1 MRTEYLRSF
10 REEYLKDVKTTI
22 FTVSLIL
29 AVAFG
34 VILFAAL
41 ELVKINP
48 FLDTLIKVAAVFL
61 FTVGLIVLNRRSLF
75 AARLFK
81 RLRLNFLFPAIDR
94 MIEDQ
99 EKYRA
104 NLDVVQGMARAIDFY
119 ALWADLG
126 VEKRAFEQSV
136 YEDMSLYETDDQR
149 IQACAHEVNKR
160 HRPGT
165 VCPSV
170 DLLELLYRERQGEAI
185 KPYDQET
192 ETRLKRE
199 LAAVLRRS
207 GRLPAGL
214 VQPPTGESEDAPFY
228 YQGDLEG
235 LLHPLHHYT
244 FYSFH
249 EKLAT
254 LRKDNQLVVERMKD
268 ALAFYKVRQLTEHE
282 VWLLANSIPAG
293 NSEDDRIR
301 QCAGNISRHLAWP
314 SGNPSAGLLE
324 LLYRERTDPP
334 VTRDWK
340 QTVDELAEVLIASG
354 HLPGWHDAATDSPVR
369 NATCLAG
376 ILSNMREFCLDGVV
390 EEVVNYQANARVV
403 DNMVQALAFYRL
415 LQYLPAHEERDR
427 HGQGENNN
435 PQADVAG
442 QVLATL
448 ADARTEERR
457 IECCAMGF
465 AQVYERTKR
474 PFSKD
479 VLAMLYRERFTPG
492 RLVVENG
499 LVPELAQI
507 LYDSKRL
514 PEQARDLPRYKA
526 RHIRDL
532 LRHLPEFTLSGVV
545 DALADFQG
553 RRRNNLA
560 VVMGMERVLN
570 FYRLF
575 PELKPT
581 VYYRCTTGRDCF
593 RSTSRDRLTNQLPD
607 VESSDQRLRNNA
619 ELVAGYRRKTPSPV
633 SADLLE
639 LLYRERHEMELDD
652 FWVDVKQQVS
662 PDLATILYQDA
673 QEDNR
678 QGLLP
683 RPDASFPYCRMDLE
697 RLLLPL
703 KTYSPGLLRR
713 DLDAFGRLWRLAGE
727 YQAYLIENGIE
738 GWEISLD
745 ALFEYLN
752 GRTPKLPVDEASL
765 VIFDEAALD
774 VLLWVS
780 GKAIGTADKSLS
792 PSLLNSFCLI
802 AIAIFLSKFERQSPE
817 MLAAVCKRT
826 SEIGE
831 AVEIALAFVDFRA
844 DLDSVTELGG
854 KPFVSVRYLMDN
866 WVQRI
871 AEKRE
876 NLAGFNKELR
886 TIQAT
891 LAEGQWFTRLWRVL
905 EQTWRDLRKE
915 NRDLE
920 DLVKEKDAARE
931 ALRGVFKRKVKVP
944 TLERFLE
951 ARTVNAYL
959 LSFDSTKG
967 SLAGL
972 IDCLLLRCRE
982 EDFLP
987 VGKVLTDEEKLQR
1000 AQFYKLR
1007 DKGIDLW
1014 DEQTEQWIY
1023 TFARYTFNSRIGIV
1037 PHGWKLSEFQKR
1049 LERDLKILANKTDL
1063 PEKKILAP
1071 DKSWRF
1077 ELESTEVI
1085 VHRFG
1090 LRNHFTIELKSQSET
1105 AIQNMLTMFAYRL
1118 EDGELVSTAGYQLQD
1133 TVMIAE
1139 AMLEGTIIE
1148 MTADDFDYADEAER
1162 NALVLHDERIRE
1174 TLLEGLACSSF
1185 NELGRLIVK
1194 TPARVE
1200 EGIGALTG
1208 LLLETVKPLKGKEQ
1222 RATAI
1227 AGAYFETMVSIAQL
1241 L

>member
-1 MRTEYLRSF
+1 MIRGSLRW
-10 REEYLKDVKTTI
+10 
-22 FTVSLIL
+22 
-29 AVAFG
+29 
-34 VILFAAL
+34 AAL
-41 ELVKINP
+41 
-48 FLDTLIKVAAVFL
+48 F
-61 FTVGLIVLNRRSLF
+61 
-75 AARLFK
+75 
-81 RLRLNFLFPAIDR
+81 
-94 MIEDQ
+94 
-99 EKYRA
+99 
-104 NLDVVQGMARAIDFY
+104 
-119 ALWADLG
+119 
-126 VEKRAFEQSV
+126 
-136 YEDMSLYETDDQR
+136 
-149 IQACAHEVNKR
+149 
-160 HRPGT
+160 
-165 VCPSV
+165 
-170 DLLELLYRERQGEAI
+170 
-185 KPYDQET
+185 
-192 ETRLKRE
+192 
-199 LAAVLRRS
+199 
-207 GRLPAGL
+207 
-214 VQPPTGESEDAPFY
+214 
-228 YQGDLEG
+228 
-235 LLHPLHHYT
+235 
-244 FYSFH
+244 
-249 EKLAT
+249 
-254 LRKDNQLVVERMKD
+254 
-268 ALAFYKVRQLTEHE
+268 QLTEHE
-282 VWLLANSIPAG
+282 AWLLANSVPAG

-301 QCAGNISRHLAWP
+301 QCAVNISRHLAWP
-314 SGNPSAGLLE
+314 NGSPSAALLE

-334 VTRDWK
+334 VTKNWK

-354 HLPGWHDAATDSPVR
+354 HLPGWHDAATDSPVI

-390 EEVVNYQANARVV
+390 EEVVNYQANVRVV

-415 LQYLPAHEERDR
+415 LEYLPEQWDR
-427 HGQGENNN
+427 SS
-435 PQADVAG
+435 QAGYSSSQTDVAG
-442 QVLATL
+442 QVLAAL

-465 AQVYERTKR
+465 AQVYERSER
-474 PFSKD
+474 PLSKD
-479 VLAMLYRERFTPG
+479 VLAMLYRERFAPG

-499 LVPELAQI
+499 LVPELAQV

-514 PEQARDLPRYKA
+514 PEQARDLPQYKA

-532 LRHLPEFTLSGVV
+532 LRHLPEFTLSGVA

-560 VVMGMERVLN
+560 VVIGMERVLN
-570 FYRLF
+570 FYGLF

-581 VYYRCTTGRDCF
+581 VYYRCKTGRDCF
-593 RSTSRDRLTNQLPD
+593 RSTSKDRLTNQLPD
-607 VESSDQRLRNNA
+607 IESSDQRLRNNA
-619 ELVAGYRRKTPSPV
+619 ELVAGYRRTTPSPV

-652 FWVDVKQQVS
+652 FWVNVKHEVS
-662 PDLATILYQDA
+662 PDLAAILYQAD
-673 QEDNR
+673 QEVSR
-678 QGLLP
+678 QSLLP
-683 RPDASFPYCRMDLE
+683 RPDESFPYRRIDLE

-703 KTYSPGLLRR
+703 ETYSLGLLRR
-713 DLDAFGRLWRLAGE
+713 DLDAFGRLWRLAAE
-727 YQAYLIENGIE
+727 YQAYLVENGIE

-765 VIFDEAALD
+765 AVFDEAALD
-774 VLLWVS
+774 VLLWV
-780 GKAIGTADKSLS
+780 GGEAIGAAENGLS
-792 PSLLNSFCLI
+792 PALLNSFCLI
-802 AIAIFLSKFERQSPE
+802 AAAIFLSKFERQSPE
-817 MLAAVCKRT
+817 MLAAVCKQA

-831 AVEIALAFVDFRA
+831 AVQIALAFVDFRA
-844 DLDSVTELGG
+844 DLDSGTELGG
-854 KPFVSVRYLMDN
+854 KTFVSIRYLMDN
-866 WVQRI
+866 WKQRI

-905 EQTWRDLRKE
+905 EKTWRDLREE
-915 NRDLE
+915 NRELE
-920 DLVKEKDAARE
+920 DLVKEKEAARE

-987 VGKVLTDEEKLQR
+987 VGKVLSAEEKIQR
-1000 AQFYKLR
+1000 AQFYKLKE
-1007 DKGIDLW
+1007 KGIDLW
-1014 DEQTEQWIY
+1014 DEQTKQWIY

-1049 LERDLKILANKTDL
+1049 LDRDLKILANKTDL

-1071 DKSWRF
+1071 DKGWKF

-1148 MTADDFDYADEAER
+1148 MTADDFDYADDAER
-1162 NALVLHDERIRE
+1162 HALLLHDERIRE
-1174 TLLEGLACSSF
+1174 ALLERLACSSF
-1185 NELGRLIVK
+1185 NELGRMIVK
-1194 TPARVE
+1194 RPAQIQ
-1200 EGIGALTG
+1200 EGTAALAG
-1208 LLLETVKPLKGKEQ
+1208 LLLEFVKPLKDKEQ
-1222 RATAI
+1222 RAMAI
-1227 AGAYFETMVSIAQL
+1227 ADAYFETMDSIAQL